1 MRQRNIAGN
10 ALSNI
15 GFGCMNLSAGY
26 GPGPDEAYGIQLL
39 NQALDAG
46 HTFMDTATVYGFGA
60 NEKLVGKA
68 IGHRRN
74 EFFLAS
80 KCGLRGDA
88 SGMRELNGRP
98 EVILESCDAS
108 LKRLGVDVIDL
119 YYLHRMDP
127 NVPIEETVGA
137 FAELVKAGKIR
148 YVGLSE
154 ISADILRRAHAVH
167 PIAAVQSEYSLW
179 TRNPEIALLDACREL
194 DAAFVAFSPVGR
206 QFLTGAL
213 QDVTKFHPQ
222 DLRGTMPRFQ
232 PEAYEKNLEL
242 LEEYAN
248 LADESNCSMA
258 QLAIAWL
265 LAKDDNVIPIPGTTS
280 IEHMLENV
288 GADKVTVSKD
298 VMDCLEKLINQ
309 NTVVGGRYDE
319 RAQSTVFT
327 EEFS

>member
-1 MRQRNIAGN
+1 
-10 ALSNI
+10 
-15 GFGCMNLSAGY
+15 MNLSTGY
-26 GPGPDEAYGIQLL
+26 GPGPEEAYGIRLL
-39 NQALDAG
+39 NEAMDVG
-46 HTFMDTATVYGFGA
+46 YTFMDTATVYGLGE

-68 IGHRRN
+68 IGHRRD

-88 SGMRELNGRP
+88 SGGRELNGRP

-127 NVPIEETVGA
+127 NVPIEDTVGA
-137 FAELVKAGKIR
+137 FAQLVKEGKIR
-148 YVGLSE
+148 NVGLSE

-167 PIAAVQSEYSLW
+167 PIAAVQNEYSLW

-194 DAAFVAFSPVGR
+194 GTTFVAFSPVAR
-206 QFLTGAL
+206 QFLTGTL

-222 DLRGTMPRFQ
+222 DIRVTMPRFQ

-248 LADESNCSMA
+248 LAAEANCTMA

-265 LAKDDNVIPIPGTTS
+265 LAKDDNIIPIPGTTS
-280 IEHMLENV
+280 IEHMRENAA
-288 GADKVTVSKD
+288 ADTVTISDD
-298 VMDCLEKLINQ
+298 VMVCLEKLINQ
-309 NTVVGGRYDE
+309 NTVIGGRYDD

-327 EEFS
+327 EEF